1 MNDNESFE
9 LLSNEYAQALQAF
22 AAIEQQAATLLLM
35 GHSSE
40 LRDFIDQFVTMA
52 SRTRDVA
59 AEQGE
64 QNFVEWFRELIEKAE
79 RLRVGTVGRS

>member
-1 MNDNESFE
+1 MNDDSFE
-9 LLSNEYAQALQAF
+9 YLSNEYAQALQAF

-40 LRDFIDQFVTMA
+40 LLEFIDQFVAMA

-59 AEQGE
+59 AERGE

-79 RLRVGTVGRS
+79 TLRSSVR